1 MGDNCYEEK
10 RILKAAFTIF
20 PGGLHGYCFHFNIV
34 LFLRPFLFAEKFP
47 EKGGAGTKGNPKKY
61 QQKQGEKVLEETDV
75 GRVLREVFVDNC
87 LILEQADLKAE
98 TCFPCHPVLIRENKG
113 WEDSMIVCFVLCFPL
128 AFYVNL

>member
-20 PGGLHGYCFHFNIV
+20 LGGLHGYCFHFNIV

-75 GRVLREVFVDNC
+75 GRIQEMMGGFYDRLFCVVFSFGFSCQFMSVK
-87 LILEQADLKAE
+87 I
-98 TCFPCHPVLIRENKG
+98 
-113 WEDSMIVCFVLCFPL
+113 FVIGLQIFFL
-128 AFYVNL
+128 T